1 MLWQGFK
8 FCFRLG
14 VAGVAVRLK
23 AEAATRRIGGCVK
36 TYKELARVTDVTVR
50 EQTVFVRAH
59 AF

>member
-1 MLWQGFK
+1 MAGVQV
-8 FCFRLG
+8 CFQLG

>member
-1 MLWQGFK
+1 MAGVQV
-8 FCFRLG
+8 CFRPG

-23 AEAATRRIGGCVK
+23 AEAAATRRIGGCVK